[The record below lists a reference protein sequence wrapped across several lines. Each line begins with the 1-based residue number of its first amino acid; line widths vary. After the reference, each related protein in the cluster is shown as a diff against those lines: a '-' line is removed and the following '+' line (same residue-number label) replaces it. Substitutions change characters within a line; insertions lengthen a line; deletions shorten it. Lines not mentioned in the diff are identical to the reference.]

1 MTKKSNDPYDQVM
14 HESWKKRP
22 NEELIKTQAFE
33 YFDKFDSNESL
44 SEIHL
49 AEVVASLA
57 RSYYRS
63 GKCLEARVCIKLLSD
78 RLKDQE
84 YDEDAFQFFILRL
97 LYEDLGDFENLII
110 FCQEMIFKVEA
121 YYARE
126 AVKAGDSV
134 TRFYCDADELPTEIP
149 TIQLIQEDLDKERG
163 YLYRWIEKGKSALSE
178 AINCEVMLRSLP
190 AFGGA
195 WSD

>member
-1 MTKKSNDPYDQVM
+1 MTKKSNDPYDQIM

-22 NEELIKTQAFE
+22 NEEIIKTQAFE
-33 YFDKFDSNESL
+33 YFDQFDPNHSL
-44 SEIHL
+44 SEINL
-49 AEVVASLA
+49 ADVVASLA

-63 GKCLEARVCIKLLSD
+63 GKYLEAQVCIKLLSD

-84 YDEDAFQFFILRL
+84 YHEEAFQFFILRL

-110 FCQEMIFKVEA
+110 FCQEMILKVED

-126 AVKAGDSV
+126 AVSAGDSV
-134 TRFYCDADELPTEIP
+134 TRFYCGADEQPTEIP
-149 TIQLIQEDLDKERG
+149 TIQIIQEDLDKERG
-163 YLYRWIEKGKSALSE
+163 YLNRWIEKAKAALSE
-178 AINCEVMLRSLP
+178 AINCEVMLKSLP

-195 WSD
+195 

>member
-14 HESWKKRP
+14 HESCKKRP
-22 NEELIKTQAFE
+22 NEEIINTQAFE
-33 YFDKFDSNESL
+33 YFDKFDSNEFL

-63 GKCLEARVCIKLLSD
+63 GKYLEARVCIKLLSD

-84 YDEDAFQFFILRL
+84 YDQDAFQFFILSI

-110 FCQEMIFKVEA
+110 FCQEMIPKVEA

-126 AVKAGDSV
+126 IAKAGDSV
-134 TRFYCDADELPTEIP
+134 THFYGDPDEQPAHVPTAQI
-149 TIQLIQEDLDKERG
+149 IQEDLDKERG
-163 YLYRWIEKGKSALSE
+163 YLNRWIERAKAALSE
-178 AINCEVMLRSLP
+178 AINCERMLKSLP

-195 WSD
+195 